1 MWKKLL
7 DSKDLSH
14 YLSMTSH
21 DVGVL
26 SHNQGGSTMPV
37 DIHGKPYKTVA
48 ERVDEFHKDHPEGSC
63 SIKTKIIQFDEVI
76 ALVRAKV
83 IVDQHQCVGIFIG
96 HAFERADKGGINATS
111 HLENAETSA
120 VGRALAFAGYG
131 GSEIASADEVQQAI
145 DAKANKQFK
154 PVVIPKKD
162 GTVAV
167 PIVPQRKKAKAVA
180 PPEEKLVK
188 KPAEDKLFSF
198 TAPDDMIMSDA
209 SAKQMGY
216 LRVCLVRAGK
226 ESSPAFEVI
235 DDGGW
240 PTKEDVSNEIQGL
253 VDDGYGSSSKEK
265 PSTIIPIPPPGPED
279 PDDDDLPF

>member
-1 MWKKLL
+1 
-7 DSKDLSH
+7 
-14 YLSMTSH
+14 
-21 DVGVL
+21 
-26 SHNQGGSTMPV
+26 MPV

-145 DAKANKQFK
+145 DAKANK

-188 KPAEDKLFSF
+188 KPAEDKPFSF
-198 TAPDDMIMSDA
+198 TPPDEMIMSDA

-226 ESSPAFEVI
+226 ESSKSFEVI
-235 DDGGW
+235 DAGGW

-253 VDDGYGSSSKEK
+253 VDDGYGSSNSKEK
-265 PSTIIPIPPPGPED
+265 PSTIITIPPPGPED

>member
-21 DVGVL
+21 DVGES

-145 DAKANKQFK
+145 DAKANK

-188 KPAEDKLFSF
+188 KAEDKIFSF

-253 VDDGYGSSSKEK
+253 VDDGYGSNGKEK